1 MCRWCSSKIEIR
13 IEVKAKA
20 CTNWMN
26 RQSGF
31 FFWLQLIHFHKYP
44 NKKLLPNS
52 RLKWKEYCS
61 KEGHCNECKRKH
73 IFRILLSTLSA
84 LFDNSKIFLAFLI
97 ININCNLL
105 SVLCF
110 IISYFSNV
118 SCENKFEIFFNFF
131 IYFQPIL
138 LIFIKLM
145 YFIYLLIYYDII
157 ILDLRNFESFI
168 FKFSIII

>member
-1 MCRWCSSKIEIR
+1 MSAKKPHSLYHFWNLWSWFTIDASTPNSQVLPHIQHGTLYITKSVTLSNNQESEVCAGDVSSKIEIR

-52 RLKWKEYCS
+52 SLKWKEYCS

-73 IFRILLSTLSA
+73 IFRISHY
-84 LFDNSKIFLAFLI
+84 K
-97 ININCNLL
+97 
-105 SVLCF
+105 
-110 IISYFSNV
+110 Y
-118 SCENKFEIFFNFF
+118 
-131 IYFQPIL
+131 
-138 LIFIKLM
+138 
-145 YFIYLLIYYDII
+145 
-157 ILDLRNFESFI
+157 
-168 FKFSIII
+168 